1 MAELKLPRLP
11 DRAPV
16 KLTIT
21 LGSELQQA
29 LKDYAYLYQAT
40 YGTTEQVVDLI
51 LRCPFHSSHFL
62 VTSSRYIA
70 AQKPPASGVGSATRV
85 VSGHA
90 AAR

>member
-1 MAELKLPRLP
+1 MVELKLPRLP
-11 DRAPV
+11 DRTPV

-51 LRCPFHSSHFL
+51 LRCPFHSSRFS

-70 AQKPPASGVGSATRV
+70 ARV
-85 VSGHA
+85 AVHHLSRKYIIDVLKA
-90 AAR
+90 KK